1 VSLSLPLYQTLFL
14 TAHDEHGAPLIHLPS
29 LGLGLAGAA
38 VLDLMLDKRL
48 ALQNTQAWAL
58 VAEPFGDL
66 VTDTLVRTLGRD
78 GAPYPL
84 AFWLKAGAAGMYDQV
99 AHVLI
104 GEGRLTVGSRRRF
117 GLRRQVLVPTDPVT
131 RARIQTNLLHVFHGR
146 LSGDP
151 AWAALCGLV
160 GALRL
165 ERTMD
170 VETNTHD
177 TLTRLRWIANTQYP
191 DCAVVL
197 AVMEDLLGDT
207 AVAAYR

>member
-1 VSLSLPLYQTLFL
+1 MTLTLPLYQALFL
-14 TAHDEHGAPLIHLPS
+14 AAHDERGESLIHLPS

-38 VLDLMLDKRL
+38 VLDLLLEKRL

-58 VAEPFGDL
+58 VTEPFGDL

-99 AHVLI
+99 AHVLTA
-104 GEGRLTVGSRRRF
+104 EGRLIAAGRRRF
-117 GLRRQVLVPTDPVT
+117 GKRRQVLIPADPVT
-131 RARIQTNLLHVFHGR
+131 LARMQTDLLHVFHGR
-146 LSGDP
+146 TTGDP
-151 AWAALCGLV
+151 CWAALCGLL

-165 ERTMD
+165 ERIID
-170 VETNTHD
+170 VETNTPT
-177 TLTRLRWIANTQYP
+177 TLKRLHWISATQFP
-191 DCAVVL
+191 DSAVVL
-197 AVMEDLLGDT
+197 EVLDDLLGAT